1 MKIFSFINEKGG
13 VGKTKTACTIA
24 AGLAARG
31 YRVLLIDTDEQGHV
45 ATSFGYAKEAG
56 LFELLARGGDWAAVL
71 RGVPPERYQVPGTTI
86 PERTNLHYVPSN
98 LETRAL
104 PYVMSPSGTVLRQR
118 LDQVQPLYDVCVID
132 TAPAASLLHILI
144 YVATDYVVYP
154 TRPEYLSMDGLVTAL
169 AHLDTANAIRQQAGL
184 APIELAGILPTMY
197 RRAVQEHRDN
207 VADIR
212 KRYGDKVWEPIPL
225 ATAWDESLGPSSGFV
240 PVYAYDAGSPAAA
253 DAWALVDRVQAV
265 LPAVQLEFA

>member
-1 MKIFSFINEKGG
+1 MKVWAFINEKGG
-13 VGKTKTACTIA
+13 VGKTKVSATIA

-31 YRVLLIDTDEQGHV
+31 YRVLLIDTDEQGHI

-56 LFELLARGGDWAAVL
+56 LFELLARGGDWAKVL
-71 RGVPPERYQVPGTTI
+71 RGIPPEKYQLPGTTI
-86 PERTNLHYVPSN
+86 PAETNLYYVPSN

-104 PYVMSPSGTVLRQR
+104 PYVMSPDGMVLRQR
-118 LDQVQPLYDVCVID
+118 LNQVQTLFDVCIID

-144 YVATDYVVYP
+144 YVAADYVIYP
-154 TRPEYLSMDGLVTAL
+154 TRPEFLSLDGLSTAL
-169 AHLDTANAIRQQAGL
+169 SHLGSANSIRQQAGL

-197 RRAVQEHRDN
+197 RKAVQEHRDN

-212 KRYGDKVWEPIPL
+212 QRYGSKVWEPIPL

-240 PVYAYDAGSPAAA
+240 PVYAYDMGSQAAA
-253 DAWALVDRVQAV
+253 DAWTLVDRVQAA
-265 LPAVQLEFA
+265 LPAIQLELA